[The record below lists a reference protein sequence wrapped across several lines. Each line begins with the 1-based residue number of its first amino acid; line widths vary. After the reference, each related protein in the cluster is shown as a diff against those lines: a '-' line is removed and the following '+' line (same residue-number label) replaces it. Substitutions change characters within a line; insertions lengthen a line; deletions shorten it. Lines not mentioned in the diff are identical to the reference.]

1 MNRKAVFAT
10 IFAVLLALAP
20 AAGMAGATTAP
31 AEETDAT
38 ANVLDGD
45 VQNPDAAVEFGVPGD
60 VDEALQDTEGT
71 VEVVLRLDAINRASI
86 QDVTEQAAIQ
96 SLKTHA
102 AATQQNLLRFAG
114 QTDGVEVIEQLW
126 IANAV
131 LAEVDTDEVS
141 IERLTRIKGVD
152 RAHANFELTLPEPVQ
167 QNAAGT
173 DGVQANAYNT
183 TYGLSQINA
192 TEVWD
197 EYNTMGEGVGV
208 AVLDTGVDPDH
219 PDIDINPDNF
229 VEATENGV
237 ENVDPYDS
245 GDHGTHTSGTVTGG
259 SASGEYIGVAPD
271 ATLYHGLVIPSGGG
285 SFTKVAN
292 GMQWAV
298 NESGVDVVSMSLG
311 AEGHFTQMLEPTQ
324 NIEAAGK
331 ILVASAGNSGPE
343 TSGSPGNVYEA
354 VAAGAS
360 NEAGDIADFSS
371 GETIDTESAWG
382 DAAPSD
388 WPDSY
393 TVPDYAA
400 PGVAVKSAQPGGG
413 YQELSGTSMAA
424 PHMSGA
430 VALMLSAAGDTD
442 QSTVEDALTDTAWTP
457 TEDPDPTRYGDG
469 IIDIYNAT
477 QQAAPQQEIT
487 GTVTDTDGSPIVDAT
502 VSTDQGF
509 EATTNAEGEYTVF
522 ADTGT
527 VSVTADAFGVESAT
541 ETVEV
546 GDSETAVQNFT
557 LESALGVTLES
568 GQVGSIS
575 SGENVSATVTVA
587 NLESYTAELADG
599 YSEGD
604 ATLLL
609 NGDEI
614 QFGETVELGGYS
626 GTATVTVETTANT
639 NGSLSIEHSF
649 AGLGDSVDATTGP
662 TDVSES
668 SVEVAVVDDDGDFGN
683 AVASTIEAETPA
695 NYTVSVIDSDTA
707 TDSVDDYDAYVVQHI
722 NEENAAAFTS
732 ATAGYSVGTVYL
744 DQWASDSNG
753 IEVRSNA
760 LGDPAEFDDGY
771 NGEQPQYVG
780 VADHPIFEGTGDEP
794 IRLHEAAAADKTWF
808 SGTDAEVLADVSNGD
823 IKGAGVAVS
832 EARWDILGASLGYS
846 SFVGDSDFTEDADT
860 ILGNMVTVAAN
871 PPEPAG
877 TVTITDTM
885 VSPDSS
891 ATVTLETDVSNATAY
906 EATVEF
912 DPEKLQVEDVSGE
925 DMADPVM
932 EVDNE
937 NGELFL
943 TQAQAQGSDAPE
955 MAEIEFEVTDM
966 QTGDEANVSLV
977 GSESAVYDPS
987 GDAYTT
993 NWDDGS
999 VMVLEGDLGDVNADS
1014 EITAGDAVI
1023 VQRYI
1028 AGLPTD
1034 VPDEQIEVLGDVN
1047 EDGQIT
1053 SADVTYILQIVA
1065 GIEEPPEM
1073 NAVDAQSSVSTPL
1086 FEAIAGPSAA
1096 AL

>member
-20 AAGMAGATTAP
+20 AAGMAGATAAP
-31 AEETDAT
+31 AGGTDAV
-38 ANVLDGD
+38 ANALDGD
-45 VQNPDAAVEFGVPGD
+45 VENPNAAVEFGAPGD
-60 VDEALQDTEGT
+60 VDSALQDAEGT
-71 VEVVLRLDAINRASI
+71 VEVVLRLEAIDRSSI
-86 QDVTEQAAIQ
+86 QDVTGQAAIQ
-96 SLKTHA
+96 SMKTHA
-102 AATQQNLLRFAG
+102 AATQENLLRFAG
-114 QTDGVEVIEQLW
+114 QSDGVEVIEQFW

-131 LAEVDTDEVS
+131 LVEVDTDEVS
-141 IERLTRIKGVD
+141 IERLTRIKGVE
-152 RAHANFELTLPEPVQ
+152 RAHANFELTLPEPAQ
-167 QNAAGT
+167 QSAASA
-173 DGVQANAYNT
+173 DGVQADSYNT

-197 EYNTMGEGVGV
+197 EYNTMGDGVGV

-229 VEATENGV
+229 VEATEDGV

-245 GDHGTHTSGTVTGG
+245 AEHGTHTSGTVVGG
-259 SASGEYIGVAPD
+259 NASGEHIGVAPD
-271 ATLYHGLVIPSGGG
+271 ATLYHGLVIPGGGG
-285 SFTKVAN
+285 SFAQVAN
-292 GMQWAV
+292 GMQWAA

-311 AEGHFTQMLEPTQ
+311 AEGYYTEMIEPTQ

-331 ILVASAGNSGPE
+331 ILVASAGNSYAGS
-343 TSGSPGNVYEA
+343 SGSPGNVYES

-360 NEAGDIADFSS
+360 NEAGGIADFSS
-371 GETIDTESAWG
+371 GEEIDTQSAWG

-393 TVPDYAA
+393 IVPDYAA
-400 PGVAVKSAQPGGG
+400 PGVAVKSAAPGGG

-424 PHMSGA
+424 PHISGA
-430 VALMLSAAGDTD
+430 VALMLSAAGDID
-442 QSTVEDALTDTAWTP
+442 QATVEDALTDTAWTP

-477 QQAAPQQEIT
+477 EQVALEQEIT
-487 GTVTDTDGSPIVDAT
+487 GTVTDTDGSPLAGAT

-509 EATTNAEGEYTVF
+509 EATTNADGEYTVL
-522 ADTGT
+522 AETGN
-527 VSVTADAFGVESAT
+527 VSVTADAFGAESAT
-541 ETVEV
+541 ESVEV
-546 GDSETAVQNFT
+546 GDNETVVQNFS
-557 LESALGVTLES
+557 LEPALGVALES
-568 GQVGSIS
+568 GQASAIEG
-575 SGENVSATVTVA
+575 GENVSATVDVA
-587 NLESYTAELADG
+587 NLDSYTAELADG
-599 YSEGD
+599 YSEAD
-604 ATLLL
+604 ATLYL

-614 QFGETVELGGYS
+614 QFGETVDLGGYS
-626 GTATVTVETTANT
+626 GMATVTVETAANT
-639 NGSLSIEHSF
+639 SGSLSIEHSF
-649 AGLGDSVDATTGP
+649 AGLGDTVNVTTGP
-662 TDVSES
+662 T
-668 SVEVAVVDDDGDFGN
+668 EVYENFVQVGVVDDDGDFGG

-695 NYTVSVIDSDTA
+695 NYAVSVIDSDTA
-707 TDSVDDYDAYVVQHI
+707 IDSVDEYDAYVVQQI
-722 NEENAAAFTS
+722 DEDNADAFTA
-732 ATAGYSVGTVYL
+732 ATGSYSVGTVYL

-753 IEVRSNA
+753 IEARSAA
-760 LGDPAEFDDGY
+760 LGDPAETDDGFS
-771 NGEQPQYVG
+771 GEQPQYVN

-794 IRLHEAAAADKTWF
+794 ILLHEATFSDKTWF
-808 SGTDAEVLADVSNGD
+808 SGTDAEVLADVSNGEVQ
-823 IKGAGVAVS
+823 GAGVAVS

-846 SFVGDSDFTEDADT
+846 SFVGDDDFTEDADT
-860 ILGNMVTVAAN
+860 ILGNMVTIAAN

-877 TVTITDTM
+877 TVNVTDTM
-885 VSPDSS
+885 VSPGSS
-891 ATVTLETDVSNATAY
+891 ATVTLETDVSNVTGY
-906 EATVEF
+906 EATIEF

-943 TQAQAQGSDAPE
+943 TQAQAQGADAPE
-955 MAEIEFEVTDM
+955 MAEIEFEVVGM
-966 QTGDEANVSLV
+966 QNGEEADVSLV

-987 GDAYTT
+987 GDAYVT
-993 NWDDGS
+993 NWDNGH
-999 VMVLEGDLGDVNADS
+999 VMVLEGDLGDVNADG

-1034 VPDEQIEVLGDVN
+1034 VPDEQIELLGDVN
-1047 EDGQIT
+1047 QDGQIT

-1073 NAVDAQSSVSTPL
+1073 SAVDSQSPVATPT
-1086 FEAIAGPSAA
+1086 FEASAGPSAI